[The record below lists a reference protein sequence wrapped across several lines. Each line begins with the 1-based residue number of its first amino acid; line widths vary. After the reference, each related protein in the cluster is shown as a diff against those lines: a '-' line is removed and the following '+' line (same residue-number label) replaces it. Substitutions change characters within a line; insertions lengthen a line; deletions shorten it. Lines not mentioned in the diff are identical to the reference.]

1 MDERED
7 DEDAGGGGHEE
18 HQLRVLDKVNTE
30 LLDLQLALHPHV
42 DVLGALREEEVER
55 VEVYDSFP
63 PLYLLCAADTW
74 GTLDIRTRKEGGEVS
89 LPQLR
94 LVNVVTMMQQKRTS
108 IQAISRTYLRRGVIR
123 QVNYR
128 DGSTHMRKMKV
139 AVATLPLTLPT

>member
-74 GTLDIRTRKEGGEVS
+74 GILNI
-89 LPQLR
+89 
-94 LVNVVTMMQQKRTS
+94 
-108 IQAISRTYLRRGVIR
+108 RRGER
-123 QVNYR
+123 GGDLYP
-128 DGSTHMRKMKV
+128 S
-139 AVATLPLTLPT
+139 

>member
-30 LLDLQLALHPHV
+30 LLDLQLTLHPHV
-42 DVLGALREEEVER
+42 DILGALREEEVER

-74 GTLDIRTRKEGGEVS
+74 GTLHIRTWGGEGGILYPS
-89 LPQLR
+89 
-94 LVNVVTMMQQKRTS
+94 
-108 IQAISRTYLRRGVIR
+108 
-123 QVNYR
+123 
-128 DGSTHMRKMKV
+128 
-139 AVATLPLTLPT
+139 

>member
-30 LLDLQLALHPHV
+30 LLDLQLTLHPHV
-42 DVLGALREEEVER
+42 DILGALREEEVER

-74 GTLDIRTRKEGGEVS
+74 GILNIRRGERGGRS

-123 QVNYR
+123 QMNYR